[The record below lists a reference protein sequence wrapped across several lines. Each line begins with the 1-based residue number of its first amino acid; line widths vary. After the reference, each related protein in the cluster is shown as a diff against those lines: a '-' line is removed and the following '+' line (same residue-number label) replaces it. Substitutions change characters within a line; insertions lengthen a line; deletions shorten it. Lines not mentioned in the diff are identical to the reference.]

1 MYDLSKLQG
10 LDEYQKST
18 LLKDASEVLLASP
31 YELNKALKSS
41 NTSEIN
47 RLLHDISA
55 AICVQSQIASSL
67 VTFED
72 DEDQEILQEDRL
84 APGWISTGDD
94 AIDQVLG
101 GGIRRGVLTEIAGE
115 SASGK
120 SHFGLQLA
128 LTAQL
133 PSHTDE
139 PGGAILLTSERKISF
154 TRLEQIVQS
163 RIGEGK
169 STHDEPNSTGKQ
181 PFEAR
186 KYLDNVHTM
195 HVTEVDGLEHA
206 LAYMVPNIIAV
217 LAKSASSAADT
228 PRNGNVVR
236 LPVSLIVIDSIGA
249 LFRASYDSNQ
259 GGLPQRSKML
269 CVIADRLKYLAH
281 KHNIAVVVINQV
293 SDVFGR
299 PSLIDNASRI
309 SRPGSPAPTT
319 SRDQNSPAPEIA
331 QPTMTYK
338 VQSQYFSGQSNTL
351 SKEASLGLVWANAV
365 NVRIMLSRTGRR
377 RPLDAND
384 LTRRMKRPRTVDGKY
399 RQELEEDTRANVIAE
414 RARNMDAAA
423 APLPTTSESSWEA
436 TLIRRMHLVF
446 SPFAKQECIDYVI
459 LQSGIHSLPPADYH
473 HSANGDTSL
482 TAPNQSGPA
491 AAQTQDAKEFG
502 DDVFDDLGNL
512 PVDFWNS
519 EEFVQMQAE
528 VAKEWNRNER

>member
-18 LLKDASEVLLASP
+18 LLKAGFVDASEVLLASP

-41 NTSEIN
+41 NSAEIN
-47 RLLHDISA
+47 RLSHDISA
-55 AICVQSQIASSL
+55 AISVQSRTASGL

-72 DEDQEILQEDRL
+72 EENPETRPEDEVP
-84 APGWISTGDD
+84 PGWISTGDY

-133 PSHTDE
+133 PLHSNG

-163 RIGEGK
+163 RIGEAE
-169 STHDEPNSTGKQ
+169 STHDESISPGK

-217 LAKSASSAADT
+217 LAQSASIDK
-228 PRNGNVVR
+228 PQNGNGIGTR

-269 CVIADRLKYLAH
+269 CVIADRLKYLAY

-293 SDVFGR
+293 SDVFGK
-299 PSLIDNASRI
+299 PSILDNAPRI
-309 SRPGSPAPTT
+309 SRPGSPAPTTT
-319 SRDQNSPAPEIA
+319 SRDQNSPAPEIT
-331 QPTMTYK
+331 QLTMTYK
-338 VQSQYFSGQSNTL
+338 VQSQYFSGQTNTL

-377 RPLDAND
+377 RPLDAKD
-384 LTRRMKRPRTVDGKY
+384 LTRRMKRPRTIDGKY
-399 RQELEEDTRANVIAE
+399 RQALEEDTRIATSANSARRDGLTEE
-414 RARNMDAAA
+414 R
-423 APLPTTSESSWEA
+423 PTASTESSWEA
-436 TLIRRMHLVF
+436 TLIRRMHIVF
-446 SPFAKQECIDYVI
+446 SPFAKQQCMDYVI
-459 LQSGIHSLPPADYH
+459 LQSGIHSLPSADYH
-473 HSANGDTSL
+473 SNTNGDTSVNV
-482 TAPNQSGPA
+482 PNQSGPTL
-491 AAQTQDAKEFG
+491 AQRQDAKEFA

-512 PVDFWNS
+512 PIDFWSS
-519 EEFVQMQAE
+519 EAFEQMQAD
-528 VAKEWNRNER
+528 VAKE

>member
-1 MYDLSKLQG
+1 M
-10 LDEYQKST
+10 T
-18 LLKDASEVLLASP
+18 L
-31 YELNKALKSS
+31 EL
-41 NTSEIN
+41 
-47 RLLHDISA
+47 
-55 AICVQSQIASSL
+55 
-67 VTFED
+67 F
-72 DEDQEILQEDRL
+72 
-84 APGWISTGDD
+84 P
-94 AIDQVLG
+94 
-101 GGIRRGVLTEIAGE
+101 

-133 PSHTDE
+133 PSQSDE
-139 PGGAILLTSERKISF
+139 PGSAILLTSERKISF
-154 TRLEQIVQS
+154 SRLEQIVQS
-163 RIGEGK
+163 RIGQAE
-169 STHDEPNSTGKQ
+169 STHEESNATGKA
-181 PFEAR
+181 FEAK

-217 LAKSASSAADT
+217 LAQSATSAAATTRD
-228 PRNGNVVR
+228 GNAVR

-269 CVIADRLKYLAH
+269 CVIADRLKYLAY

-299 PSLIDNASRI
+299 PSLLDTASRI
-309 SRPGSPAPTT
+309 SRPSSPAPTT
-319 SRDQNSPAPEIA
+319 GRDQNSPVPETA

-338 VQSQYFSGQSNTL
+338 VQSQYFSGQTNSL

-384 LTRRMKRPRTVDGKY
+384 LTRRMKRPRTIDGKY
-399 RQELEEDTRANVIAE
+399 RQALEDDTRIDTTANGGRTESLATE
-414 RARNMDAAA
+414 H
-423 APLPTTSESSWEA
+423 PTTSSESSWEA

-446 SPFAKQECIDYVI
+446 SPFAKQQCVDYVI

-473 HSANGDTSL
+473 NKTNGDKSL
-482 TAPNQSGPA
+482 TVPNQPGSA
-491 AAQTQDAKEFG
+491 APQTQEANEFA

-512 PVDFWNS
+512 PVDFWSS
-519 EEFVQMQAE
+519 EAFEQMQAE
-528 VAKEWNRNER
+528 GTKP